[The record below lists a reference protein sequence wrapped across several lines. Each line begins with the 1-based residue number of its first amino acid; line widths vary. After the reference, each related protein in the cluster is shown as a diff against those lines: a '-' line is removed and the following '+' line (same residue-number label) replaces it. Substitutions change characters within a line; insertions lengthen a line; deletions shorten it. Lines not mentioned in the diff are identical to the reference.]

1 MAIDDP
7 VGIVIRQADE
17 EIEAKSYL
25 PARLIEL
32 GLSAGTAAALAKWPF
47 ITQIIWTLLTNSS
60 VRFEK
65 RFLLVAKALN
75 DQQKRIEDKIPNRGY
90 YESEEFQTLM
100 GLLLERLHTTQD
112 NEKLNMFGK
121 ALANS
126 GSSDFQE
133 DDREE
138 FIRILRDLS
147 LKDLDELK
155 MFAPPAAHELNIGL
169 EGTKRFLLRRG
180 RRDLGGEN
188 LSRTTRLIGLGL
200 VKEEFSMR
208 NFTGSVE
215 YRSANEIR
223 RAISDYLKQP
233 PTREYEL
240 TWFGWRFLQF
250 VSEDSPPTNSDAL
263 NITSEANGL

>member
-1 MAIDDP
+1 MITQ
-7 VGIVIRQADE
+7 VGSKIT
-17 EIEAKSYL
+17 KS
-25 PARLIEL
+25 
-32 GLSAGTAAALAKWPF
+32 KWPF
-47 ITQIIWTLLTNSS
+47 ATARIAFFVSAWNKEIKFMPILCQIRFVLDDNIAIYINPVRIIKIFYAGS
-60 VRFEK
+60 V
-65 RFLLVAKALN
+65 A
-75 DQQKRIEDKIPNRGY
+75 DGSIENVVTSGC
-90 YESEEFQTLM
+90 S
-100 GLLLERLHTTQD
+100 
-112 NEKLNMFGK
+112 
-121 ALANS
+121 NS

-133 DDREE
+133 DDRED
-138 FIRILRDLS
+138 FIRILCDLS